1 MSLIAS
7 LDPELYQIVFLSVVV
22 SGTASILGALAG
34 VPAGAL
40 LAFRRFPGRTL
51 LIRVVYTLMG
61 LPPVLAGLLVY
72 LLLSSQGP
80 FGRAR
85 LLFTPAAM
93 VIVQFILVFPIVT
106 GLTLVAVRDRD
117 RLVRDTAL
125 ALGATRWQ
133 ADLAVIGESR
143 RAIGAA
149 VMAAFGRAIAEVGAV
164 MLVGGNIQWQTRVMT
179 TAIVLETRQGRFD
192 VAIALGLILLALAF
206 AVNTLVGQVTP
217 MAGGKLDEN
226 P

>member
-1 MSLIAS
+1 M
-7 LDPELYQIVFLSVVV
+7 VV
-22 SGTASILGALAG
+22 SGTASVLGALAG

-40 LAFRRFPGRTL
+40 LAFRPFRGRAFLARLT
-51 LIRVVYTLMG
+51 YTFMG
-61 LPPVLAGLLVY
+61 FPPVLAGLVIY

-93 VIVQFILVFPIVT
+93 VIAQFVLVVPIVA
-106 GLTLVAVRDRD
+106 GLTMAAVRERD

-133 ADLAVIGESR
+133 ADLTVVGESR

-164 MLVGGNIQWQTRVMT
+164 MLVGGNIQGQTRVMT
-179 TAIVLETRQGRFD
+179 TAIVLETRQGDFA
-192 VAIALGLILLALAF
+192 VAIALGLVLLGIAF
-206 AVNTLVGQVTP
+206 AVNTLAGRFTP
-217 MAGGKLDEN
+217 AVGGKFDDVA
-226 P
+226 

>member
-1 MSLIAS
+1 LSLIAS